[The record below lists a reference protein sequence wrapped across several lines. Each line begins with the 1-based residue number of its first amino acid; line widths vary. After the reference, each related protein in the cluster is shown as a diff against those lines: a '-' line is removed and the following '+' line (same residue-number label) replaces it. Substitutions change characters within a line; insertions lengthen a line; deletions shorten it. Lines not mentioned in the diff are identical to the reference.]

1 MGYEDH
7 EISVVI
13 TTNEEIM
20 KLNKKFRGI
29 EKPTNV
35 LSFPMLEGEFNSIS
49 PKLLGDIVIS
59 SEKAMQEAEEAGISF
74 DERMSQLLVHGILH
88 LIGFDHEKGEQ
99 DAAVMEKKSLELLRF
114 IENNPNLDAF

>member
-1 MGYEDH
+1 MGYDDH

-13 TTNEEIM
+13 TTNDEIM
-20 KLNKKFRGI
+20 ELNKKFRGV

-35 LSFPMLEGEFNSIS
+35 LSFPMLEGECNSIT
-49 PKLLGDIVIS
+49 PLLLGDIVIS

-88 LIGFDHEKGEQ
+88 LIGFDHEKGQ
-99 DAAVMEKKSLELLRF
+99 DDAVKMEAKSMELLRF
-114 IENNPNLDAF
+114 IEKNPNLDAF